1 MSIHPAR
8 ALAILLRSLR
18 LRNRSFSIIS
28 NTCIGGV
35 IANAVGQEQRSP
47 TVNLVLYEEDFLT
60 FCANLPAYS
69 RCPMEAA
76 AAPEELEAQLA
87 AGYPLGFLRGGSEG
101 LPDLTVRFVHYHSFD
116 EARDAW
122 IRRFRRVNYD
132 NIFLVMDRG
141 MDAREEIL
149 DRFHALPYAHK
160 VFFTHREDPVRWP
173 DTFRLSY
180 YTERDFRPAHMY
192 TFVRRGL
199 LQYRILDEFDYVH
212 WLNTGVIR
220 RSPLFGSGEHNRS

>member
-8 ALAILLRSLR
+8 ALAILKRRLQ
-18 LRNRSFSIIS
+18 LRNRTFSIIS

-35 IANAVGQEQRSP
+35 ISNAVGQEQRSP

-60 FCANLPAYS
+60 FCDNLKAYS
-69 RCPMEAA
+69 ECPLEPPSTPEDLAA
-76 AAPEELEAQLA
+76 EQQ
-87 AGYPLGFLRGGSEG
+87 AGYPLGILRGGGKG

-116 EARDAW
+116 QARDAW
-122 IRRFRRVNYD
+122 IRRFRRVNFD
-132 NIFLVMDRG
+132 DIFLIMDRG

-149 DRFHALPYAHK
+149 DRFHALPYPHK
-160 VFFTHREDPVRWP
+160 VFFTHREDPDRWP

-180 YTERDFRPAHMY
+180 YTEADFRPAHMY

-199 LQYRILDEFDYVH
+199 LQYRVLDEFDYVH

-220 RSPLFGSGEHNRS
+220 RNPLFGSGEHNRS